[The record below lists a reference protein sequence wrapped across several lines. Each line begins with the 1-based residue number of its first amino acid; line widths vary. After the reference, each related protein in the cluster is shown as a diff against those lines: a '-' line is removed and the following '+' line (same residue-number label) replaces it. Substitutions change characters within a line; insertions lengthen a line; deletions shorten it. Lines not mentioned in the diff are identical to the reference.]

1 MTQVPLNY
9 HEDIDKDEPFHFDF
23 EDKKPVQLENPPPN
37 LKYAIR
43 SASYLL
49 ESNPS
54 QEEIDQYFNSL
65 SGRNPLDDD
74 GFPQKKE
81 FYGKT
86 YEDLHEEKQRQNI
99 EQENR
104 EESNQYLSTQPY
116 QPFEATTVYNPSYL

>member
-1 MTQVPLNY
+1 MH
-9 HEDIDKDEPFHFDF
+9 HEDDDKDKPFHFDL
-23 EDKKPVQLENPPPN
+23 EDKRPVQLQKPPPN
-37 LKYAIR
+37 LKSAIR

-54 QEEIDQYFNSL
+54 KDEIDQYFNSL

-86 YEDLHEEKQRQNI
+86 YEDLYEDKQRHNS
-99 EQENR
+99 EKENG
-104 EESNQYLSTQPY
+104 EESNQYQSTQPY
-116 QPFEATTVYNPSYL
+116 QPFEATTIYNPSYL